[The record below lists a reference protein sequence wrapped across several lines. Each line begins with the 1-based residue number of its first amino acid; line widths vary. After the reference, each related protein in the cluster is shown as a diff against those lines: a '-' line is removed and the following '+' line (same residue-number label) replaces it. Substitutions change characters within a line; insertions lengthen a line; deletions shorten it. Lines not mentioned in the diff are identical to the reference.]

1 MAATN
6 TSSKRALATRKL
18 LAQITKKQPGKG
30 AALIDKLLNNAH
42 ADLDS
47 SEADERKTGS
57 QTVLKLLD
65 RVMPKETGPL
75 VKLTQN
81 NKLAFNGKSAD
92 DVLMKLGDFMDERTK
107 RIKALEDREQ
117 DRELEITA
125 PPKKSPKLPAN
136 SPLSPNTEE

>member
-47 SEADERKTGS
+47 IEADERKTGAN
-57 QTVLKLLD
+57 TVLKLLD
-65 RVMPKETGPL
+65 RVIPKETGPL
-75 VKLTQN
+75 VNINN

-92 DVLMKLGDFMDERTK
+92 DVLMKLGEFMADRQSKIEA
-107 RIKALEDREQ
+107 IESREQ
-117 DRELEITA
+117 NRELEIVA

-136 SPLSPNTEE
+136 SPLSPNDSE

>member
-18 LAQITKKQPGKG
+18 LAQITKKQPGRG

-47 SEADERKTGS
+47 IEADERKTGAN
-57 QTVLKLLD
+57 TVLKLLD
-65 RVMPKETGPL
+65 KVMPKESSPL
-75 VKLTQN
+75 VSINN
-81 NKLAFNGKSAD
+81 NKLAFNGKSVN
-92 DVLMKLGDFMDERTK
+92 DVLMKLGDFMADRQSKIEA
-107 RIKALEDREQ
+107 IESREQ
-117 DRELEITA
+117 NRELEIVQ

-136 SPLSPNTEE
+136 SPLTTNDPE

>member
-6 TSSKRALATRKL
+6 QSSKRALATRKL

-65 RVMPKETGPL
+65 RVMPKETAPL
-75 VKLTQN
+75 VNINN

-92 DVLMKLGDFMDERTK
+92 DVLMKLGDFMEERTK

-117 DRELEITA
+117 DRELEIVA
-125 PPKKSPKLPAN
+125 PPKKSHKLPAN

>member
-18 LAQITKKQPGKG
+18 LAQITKKQPGRG

-47 SEADERKTGS
+47 IEADERKTGAN
-57 QTVLKLLD
+57 TVLKLLD
-65 RVMPKETGPL
+65 KVMPKESSPL
-75 VKLTQN
+75 VSINN
-81 NKLAFNGKSAD
+81 NKLAFNGKSVNE
-92 DVLMKLGDFMDERTK
+92 VLMKLGDFMADRQSKIEA
-107 RIKALEDREQ
+107 IESREQ
-117 DRELEITA
+117 NRELEIVQ

-136 SPLSPNTEE
+136 SPLSPKPSE

>member
-18 LAQITKKQPGKG
+18 LAQITKKQPGRG

-47 SEADERKTGS
+47 IEADERKTGAN
-57 QTVLKLLD
+57 TVLKLLD
-65 RVMPKETGPL
+65 KVMPKESSPL
-75 VKLTQN
+75 VSINN
-81 NKLAFNGKSAD
+81 NKLAFNGKSVN
-92 DVLMKLGDFMDERTK
+92 DVLMKLGDFMADRQSKIEA
-107 RIKALEDREQ
+107 IESREQ
-117 DRELEITA
+117 NRELEIVQ

-136 SPLSPNTEE
+136 SPLSPNDPE

>member
-47 SEADERKTGS
+47 IEADERKTGAN
-57 QTVLKLLD
+57 TVLKLLD
-65 RVMPKETGPL
+65 RVMPKESGPL
-75 VKLTQN
+75 VNINN

-92 DVLMKLGDFMDERTK
+92 DVLMKLGEFMADRQSKIEA
-107 RIKALEDREQ
+107 IESREQ
-117 DRELEITA
+117 NRELEIVQ

-136 SPLSPNTEE
+136 SPLSPNPPE

>member
-47 SEADERKTGS
+47 IEADERKTGAN
-57 QTVLKLLD
+57 TVLKLLD
-65 RVMPKETGPL
+65 RVININ
-75 VKLTQN
+75 N

-92 DVLMKLGDFMDERTK
+92 DVLMKLGEFMADRQSKIEA
-107 RIKALEDREQ
+107 IEDREHN
-117 DRELEITA
+117 RELEIVRHYIIIQ
-125 PPKKSPKLPAN
+125 
-136 SPLSPNTEE
+136 

>member
-6 TSSKRALATRKL
+6 QSSKRALATRKL

-75 VKLTQN
+75 VNINN

-92 DVLMKLGDFMDERTK
+92 EVLMKLGDFMDERTK

-117 DRELEITA
+117 DRELEIVA

>member
-6 TSSKRALATRKL
+6 QSSKRALATRKL

-75 VKLTQN
+75 VNINN

>member
-1 MAATN
+1 MTKVNPTKKKAEL
-6 TSSKRALATRKL
+6 SRKL
-18 LAQITKKQPGKG
+18 FAQLSKKQAGYEYS
-30 AALIDKLLNNAH
+30 IVDKVLNNIH
-42 ADLDS
+42 TGLDS
-47 SEADERKTGS
+47 IEVDERKLAT
-57 QTVLKLLD
+57 TTFLKLFD
-65 RVMPKETGPL
+65 HIMPKETAPL
-75 VKLTQN
+75 VNINN

-117 DRELEITA
+117 DRELEIVA

>member
-6 TSSKRALATRKL
+6 QSSKRALATRKL

-75 VKLTQN
+75 VNINN

-92 DVLMKLGDFMDERTK
+92 EVLMKLGDFMDERTK

-117 DRELEITA
+117 DRELEIVA
-125 PPKKSPKLPAN
+125 PPKKSHKLPAN
-136 SPLSPNTEE
+136 SPLSPNDSK

>member
-18 LAQITKKQPGKG
+18 LAQITKKQPGRG

-47 SEADERKTGS
+47 IEADERKTGAN
-57 QTVLKLLD
+57 TVLKLLD
-65 RVMPKETGPL
+65 KVMPKESSPL
-75 VKLTQN
+75 VSINN
-81 NKLAFNGKSAD
+81 NKLAFNGKSVNE
-92 DVLMKLGDFMDERTK
+92 VLMKLGDFMADRQSKIEA
-107 RIKALEDREQ
+107 IESREQ
-117 DRELEITA
+117 NRELEIVQ

-136 SPLSPNTEE
+136 SPLSPNDPE

>member
-18 LAQITKKQPGKG
+18 LAQITKKQPGRG

-42 ADLDS
+42 TDLDS
-47 SEADERKTGS
+47 IEADERKTGAN
-57 QTVLKLLD
+57 TVLKLLD
-65 RVMPKETGPL
+65 KVMPKESSPL
-75 VKLTQN
+75 VSINN

-92 DVLMKLGDFMDERTK
+92 EVLMKLGDFMADRQSKIEA
-107 RIKALEDREQ
+107 IESREQ
-117 DRELEITA
+117 NRELEIVQ

-136 SPLSPNTEE
+136 SPLTTNDPE

>member
-6 TSSKRALATRKL
+6 QSSKRALATRKL

-65 RVMPKETGPL
+65 RVMPKETAPL
-75 VKLTQN
+75 VNINN

-92 DVLMKLGDFMDERTK
+92 EVLMKLGDFMDERTK

-117 DRELEITA
+117 DRELEIVA
-125 PPKKSPKLPAN
+125 PPKKSHKLPAN

>member
-47 SEADERKTGS
+47 PEADERKTGS

-65 RVMPKETGPL
+65 RVMPKETAPL
-75 VKLTQN
+75 VNINN

-117 DRELEITA
+117 NRELEITA

>member
-6 TSSKRALATRKL
+6 QSSKRALATRKL

-47 SEADERKTGS
+47 PEADERKTGA

-65 RVMPKETGPL
+65 RVMPKESGPL
-75 VKLTQN
+75 VNINN

-92 DVLMKLGDFMDERTK
+92 EVLTKLSDFMADRQN
-107 RIKALEDREQ
+107 RIAALESKEDTRN
-117 DRELEITA
+117 LEIIA
-125 PPKKSPKLPAN
+125 PPKKTHKLPAN
-136 SPLSPNTEE
+136 SPITTTED

>member
-6 TSSKRALATRKL
+6 QSSKRALATRKL

-75 VKLTQN
+75 VNINN

-92 DVLMKLGDFMDERTK
+92 EVLMKLGDFMDERTK

-117 DRELEITA
+117 DRELEIVA
-125 PPKKSPKLPAN
+125 PPKKSHKLPAN